1 MKFKNM
7 KFIVRDEDHSRQI
20 QEALFAA
27 GYKWYS
33 NRGIEHLDSKYLYTN
48 NYGLIQ
54 YGTDKEFFEVDKSK
68 VSILLDITNPIE
80 TCQEKHP
87 TINIG
92 GNLYLVSDVEYAL
105 KNLKKIGE

>member
-7 KFIVRDEDHSRQI
+7 KFVVRDEDHSRQI

-27 GYKWYS
+27 GYSWSGDRHVHYLS
-33 NRGIEHLDSKYLYTN
+33 SSYLYSDTW
-48 NYGLIQ
+48 GFIQ
-54 YGTDKEFFEVDKSK
+54 PGTITEFFDADTCKLSTLSDLFNPSK
-68 VSILLDITNPIE
+68 E
-80 TCQEKHP
+80 EP